1 MWLYGFV
8 HLAEGE
14 TYWWIQPCVNTSVFN
29 RVLAEFAAFYGRG
42 KNQLIL
48 LRLDSAGWHTSN
60 DLVLP
65 EGIDLIELPA
75 DSP

>member
-1 MWLYGFV
+1 M
-8 HLAEGE
+8 
-14 TYWWIQPCVNTSVFN
+14 
-29 RVLAEFAAFYGRG
+29 G
-42 KNQLIL
+42 KNQGIL
-48 LRLDSAGWHTSN
+48 LLLDSAGWHTSN